1 FLSGC
6 NKDFLDRQ
14 PLGRYTTDNYPYP
27 SGGGLYDQYI
37 YAAYSALRDY
47 KITDYA
53 YVGAVSIRSDDAD
66 KGSSLFDGVSY
77 GLGGADNFPVTPDAQ
92 FGNEL
97 WTGYYGDLIY
107 KCNLILQN
115 VARDSTGTS
124 EPTKILAKAEA

>member
-1 FLSGC
+1 MLSIYFLPGC
-6 NKDFLDRQ
+6 NKGFLDRQ

-27 SGGGLYDQYI
+27 PGVGPYDQYV

-77 GLGGADNFPVTPDAQ
+77 GLGGADNFPVATTAQ
-92 FGNEL
+92 FANEL
-97 WTGYYGDLIY
+97 CRRFNAAGA
-107 KCNLILQN
+107 CQ
-115 VARDSTGTS
+115 
-124 EPTKILAKAEA
+124 